1 MGLGCSPF
9 QLFRVAWVWE
19 SDAASRGVCIGWP
32 EPGAS
37 LYCLFADLLLTPLAM
52 HLTGA
57 CHWPRPSDCKTDAN
71 SSISGKRTPRVIC
84 IVYGVC
90 VWSYLRGA
98 EETDPHSPLRACG
111 RNVWV
116 GGWVSFSSL
125 FFFFSSCGSN
135 GSNCSRAEAL
145 PMVWFQLVRIPKIIC
160 SAVWWIQVCV
170 CARATRQHSDVL
182 ALSALSLS

>member
-1 MGLGCSPF
+1 VAIGLGCSPF

-32 EPGAS
+32 EPGS
-37 LYCLFADLLLTPLAM
+37 GLYCLFADLLLTPLAM

-116 GGWVSFSSL
+116 GRILPLFSFL
-125 FFFFSSCGSN
+125 
-135 GSNCSRAEAL
+135 L
-145 PMVWFQLVRIPKIIC
+145 VVPMVPIARVRRPFQWLVSIGVGYLRSVAWRIGGYKGVGLVVVLGPKDAQRVQMEPTGC
-160 SAVWWIQVCV
+160 YS
-170 CARATRQHSDVL
+170 
-182 ALSALSLS
+182 

>member
-1 MGLGCSPF
+1 
-9 QLFRVAWVWE
+9 
-19 SDAASRGVCIGWP
+19 
-32 EPGAS
+32 
-37 LYCLFADLLLTPLAM
+37 M

-71 SSISGKRTPRVIC
+71 SSLSGKRTPRVIC

-116 GGWVSFSSL
+116 GRILPLFSFLLVVPMVPIARVRMPFQWLVSIGVGYLRSFAWRFGGYKCVGLIVVLGPKDAQRVQMEPTGCYSYAKPIGNRYINKMHNFIL
-125 FFFFSSCGSN
+125 GNEIMVCVGLVLSN
-135 GSNCSRAEAL
+135 GPLPPICKTILHPIVKSR
-145 PMVWFQLVRIPKIIC
+145 
-160 SAVWWIQVCV
+160 
-170 CARATRQHSDVL
+170 
-182 ALSALSLS
+182 